1 MESGV
6 IGSHVEDDTENNP
19 PTTSTLPLLP
29 NELLTLILTFLPTPP
44 NSHLIASSPHPP
56 LLPNTPHPNPLKS
69 ASLVSRTWRH
79 AALPLLFAHPRLF
92 IQYQDDL
99 LASLLPLLSFLTV
112 QNLAPIVTSFVLFED
127 WVSDDERL
135 PRPLAKNF
143 WEALFAAISPET
155 VLITTLPLV
164 LPYFLGEQ
172 VHGVDV
178 NLTTEQ
184 YGSVLLGRLW
194 VGEVERTA
202 RGRRPKLLLGKI
214 RAKRLPALMGVLADN
229 VVSVRRLWY
238 TTFDG
243 ETKMF

>member
-1 MESGV
+1 MDPGV
-6 IGSHVEDDTENNP
+6 IESNAEDDAAENIHPN
-19 PTTSTLPLLP
+19 LPVLP

-44 NSHLIASSPHPP
+44 NSHLIATSHP
-56 LLPNTPHPNPLKS
+56 LLPNTPHPIPLKS

-99 LASLLPLLSFLTV
+99 LASLLPLLSFLTAH
-112 QNLAPIVTSFVLFED
+112 NLAPIVTSFVLFED
-127 WVSDDERL
+127 WVSDHERL
-135 PRPLAKNF
+135 PRPLAKDF
-143 WEALFAAISPET
+143 WEALFAVVVPET

-172 VHGVDV
+172 VHDVDV

-202 RGRRPKLLLGKI
+202 RERRPKLLLGKI
-214 RAKRLPALMGVLADN
+214 RAKRLPELMEVLADN